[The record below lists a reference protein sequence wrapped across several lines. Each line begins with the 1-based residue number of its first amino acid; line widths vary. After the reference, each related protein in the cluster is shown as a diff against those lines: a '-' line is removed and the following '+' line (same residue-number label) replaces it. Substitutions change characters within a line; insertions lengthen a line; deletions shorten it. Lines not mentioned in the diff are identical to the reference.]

1 MRLVF
6 ALSLWIG
13 LSLGGPPIKSPPA
26 ERRAGPPV
34 VTQAPPVV
42 TQAQVQRWLKSW
54 QKRLA
59 LDDWEISAHVVPGRD
74 LKPDTL
80 GNLRWNSADKTAT
93 IRVMDPGDYD
103 LPAAEIPADM
113 EYTVVHE
120 LVHLQLAMLVKV
132 SGSKDIEERVVNQ
145 IGEALLSLEK
155 GPRYRPRA
163 AVAHASANE
172 RSASEASRAAK

>member
-6 ALSLWIG
+6 VLALGIS
-13 LSLGGPPIKSPPA
+13 LSLGDPPIKSSPA
-26 ERRAGPPV
+26 GRSAGPL
-34 VTQAPPVV
+34 AV

-59 LDDWEISAHVVPGRD
+59 LDDWEISAQVVPSRD

-93 IRVMDPGDYD
+93 IRIMDPCDYD
-103 LPAAEIPADM
+103 LPVAEIPADM

-120 LVHLQLAMLVKV
+120 LVHLQLAMLPKAP
-132 SGSKDIEERVVNQ
+132 GSKDIEEHVVNQ
-145 IGEALLSLEK
+145 IGEALFSLEK

-163 AVAHASANE
+163 SVAHVSAKD
-172 RSASEASRAAK
+172 RSASEASRSAK